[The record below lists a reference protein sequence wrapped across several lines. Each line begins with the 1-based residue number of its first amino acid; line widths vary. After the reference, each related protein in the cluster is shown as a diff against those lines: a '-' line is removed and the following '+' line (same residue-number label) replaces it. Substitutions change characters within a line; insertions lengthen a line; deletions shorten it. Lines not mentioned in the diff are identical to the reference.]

1 MAKNTRGEDRFA
13 DSLAVAKLGMLKS
26 AIDKNKA
33 AAEQAR
39 AEAALK
45 MAEIARHAEEVKLIQ
60 MQQGAA
66 KISLA
71 KTQRQE
77 EEVLASNEYHCLY
90 PFAGEVS
97 GSSVAACIA
106 QLTLWMRTRP
116 GAAIEIVFNSPGGD
130 VVEGMA
136 LFDFIQ
142 QVRRAGHIVTTTT
155 IGVAASMAGILLQA
169 GDVRVMGKEAWVL
182 IHEASFGARG
192 KIGEVEDTVKWVK
205 MVQGRIL
212 KIFAA
217 RSKLSER
224 AIAARWKRTDWWL
237 SSDDCLKHG
246 LVDEV
251 R

>member
-1 MAKNTRGEDRFA
+1 MQSKAMEKAQIAALEAEAAARAATSEAEAAKN
-13 DSLAVAKLGMLKS
+13 
-26 AIDKNKA
+26 
-33 AAEQAR
+33 R
-39 AEAALK
+39 AEAAVRL
-45 MAEIARHAEEVKLIQ
+45 AEAARHTEETKT
-60 MQQGAA
+60 AA
-66 KISLA
+66 LQRQATEIGLA
-71 KTQRQE
+71 KAQRQE
-77 EEVLASNEYHCLY
+77 ELELAQNAYHYAY
-90 PFAGEVS
+90 PFITAIDAN
-97 GSSVAACIA
+97 SVMHCIS
-106 QLTLWMRTRP
+106 QLNTWMRTKP
-116 GAAIEIVFNSPGGD
+116 GCDIEIIFNSPGGD

-136 LFDFIQ
+136 LFDYIQ
-142 QVRRAGHIVTTTT
+142 QVRTAGHHVTTTAL
-155 IGVAASMAGILLQA
+155 GMAASMAGILLQA
-169 GDVRVMGKEAWVL
+169 GDKRVMGKEAWVL

-237 SSDDCLKHG
+237 SSDECLKYG

>member
-1 MAKNTRGEDRFA
+1 MAKKTPEEIA
-13 DSLAVAKLGMLKS
+13 SSMAAAKLSLLES
-26 AIDKNKA
+26 AIDKNRA
-33 AAEQAR
+33 D
-39 AEAALK
+39 AEASRAKASLK
-45 MAEIARHAEEVKLIQ
+45 MAEISRHAAEVELVNIQ
-60 MQQGAA
+60 RGVSE
-66 KISLA
+66 ISLA

-77 EEVLASNEYHCLY
+77 EEVLASNAYHCLY
-90 PFAGEVS
+90 PFTEEVAGH
-97 GSSVAACIA
+97 SVGACIA

-116 GAAIEIVFNSPGGD
+116 GSPIEIVFNSPGGD

-142 QVRRAGHIVTTTT
+142 QVRRAGHHVTTMT

-169 GDVRVMGKEAWVL
+169 GDTRVMGKEAWVL

-212 KIFAA
+212 KIFAS

-237 SSDDCLKHG
+237 SSDECLKYG